1 MLNIKKRKHLSM
13 MESSIKIRHPNPEDG
28 MALNHLIS
36 QCPPL
41 DTNSVY
47 CNLLQCHHF
56 ARTALVAENSKG
68 ELIGSITGYTPP
80 NQPDT
85 LFVWQV
91 ALHPEARGQG
101 LASTLLNSLFDRS
114 ECQALETTIS
124 PGNIAS
130 ESLFERF
137 FKARGMA
144 VSRTTLFD
152 HQQHFN
158 GQHDSEVLYR
168 GSL

>member
-1 MLNIKKRKHLSM
+1 M
-13 MESSIKIRHPNPEDG
+13 MESSIKIRHPSAEDG
-28 MALNHLIS
+28 MALNQLIR

-56 ARTALVAENSKG
+56 SETALIATNSDG
-68 ELIGSITGYTPP
+68 ELIGSITGYIPP
-80 NQPDT
+80 HHPDT

-91 ALHPEARGQG
+91 ALHNSARGKG
-101 LASTLLNSLFDRS
+101 VASALLNSLFDRC
-114 ECQALETTIS
+114 ECSALETTIS
-124 PGNIAS
+124 PGNTAS
-130 ESLFERF
+130 EALFERF
-137 FKARGMA
+137 FDAREMT

-158 GQHDSEVLYR
+158 GQHDSEVLFR